1 MGLNMGK
8 QKAIE
13 IYGFNT
19 RQSLLNFFF
28 WDIAVVESR

>member
-28 WDIAVVESR
+28 LGYRRR